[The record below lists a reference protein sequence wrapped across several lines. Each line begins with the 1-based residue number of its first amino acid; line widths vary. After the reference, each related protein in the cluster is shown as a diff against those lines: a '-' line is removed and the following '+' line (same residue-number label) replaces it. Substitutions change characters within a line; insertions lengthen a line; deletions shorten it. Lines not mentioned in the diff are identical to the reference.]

1 VRVTGTKSWARMGG
15 RTPKT
20 SESCGRLG
28 TQPAQ
33 HASWV
38 SKRDQQDMLMVM
50 PEWMKRQRTSG
61 RLDKTCRMTER
72 STVSRNRRHLTCLIV
87 LKRVMFVQ
95 ETKCTHNHARD

>member
-1 VRVTGTKSWARMGG
+1 VRVAKAKSWARMGG

-33 HASWV
+33 HV
-38 SKRDQQDMLMVM
+38 SLVLTRGQQDMLMVM

-61 RLDKTCRMTER
+61 RLDRTCRMTER
-72 STVSRNRRHLTCLIV
+72 STGIRNRRQLT
-87 LKRVMFVQ
+87 F
-95 ETKCTHNHARD
+95 